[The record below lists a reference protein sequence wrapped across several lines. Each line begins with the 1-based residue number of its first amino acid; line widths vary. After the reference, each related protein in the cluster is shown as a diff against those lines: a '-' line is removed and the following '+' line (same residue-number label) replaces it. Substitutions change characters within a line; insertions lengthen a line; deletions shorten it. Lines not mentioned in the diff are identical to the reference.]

1 MTTTFT
7 PGPWLWEVVR
17 DKPHLNGQPRQPIAA
32 LILRDK
38 SIPVPQDDV
47 VLAVREDWM
56 GHVKPEHAALIA
68 AAPEL
73 AKALETM
80 LTPLARHPEE
90 SAEEYANRLLEV
102 RNVARAAL
110 AKAGVK

>member
-1 MTTTFT
+1 MTTTHT
-7 PGPWLWEVVR
+7 PGPWQVEEYESARPIPTGRILEIWPHPKTRNGGRIAIMPLWQ
-17 DKPHLNGQPRQPIAA
+17 LAA
-32 LILRDK
+32 
-38 SIPVPQDDV
+38 DDP
-47 VLAVREDWM
+47 LTRAN
-56 GHVKPEHAALIA
+56 AALIA

-90 SAEEYANRLLEV
+90 SAGEYANRLLEV
-102 RNVARAAL
+102 RNAARAAL